1 MKRII
6 VLAGVLALS
15 MAGIA
20 SAASGGAKIGLRKT
34 NRGKLVV
41 NSKGRTLYMFA
52 KDKRNK
58 DVCVKIKFCTTTWP
72 PVTTKGRPVAGTGI
86 QKSMLGTIK
95 LPNGKQQV
103 TYGGHPLYTYRA
115 TSRATRPTTS
125 VSRSSAGT
133 GTRSTPRAR
142 PSSSDLTNEKAPG
155 RL

>member
-72 PVTTKGRPVAGTGI
+72 PVTTKGKPVAGTGI
-86 QKSMLGTIK
+86 QKSKLGSIK
-95 LPNGKQQV
+95 LPNGKHQV
-103 TYGGHPLYTYRA
+103 TYFGHPLYTYSADFGPGMTDYIGVSLFGGRWFGETA
-115 TSRATRPTTS
+115 T
-125 VSRSSAGT
+125 G
-133 GTRSTPRAR
+133 
-142 PSSSDLTNEKAPG
+142 KAIK
-155 RL
+155 